1 MKGELGYVHFNCN
14 RTQCGN
20 SFLGKPG
27 NIGRQTILLSLPD
40 VFPLLHLASKHH
52 QQPRQHSLATSYSS
66 SLSFPLP
73 DVVRSASQASSS
85 SLSCRLAVVYVSS
98 KYRICNSNRAKL
110 NWRANMLTSKLME
123 PVGWEEE
130 PGGNRCIGR
139 CTGMQR
145 WCVSAKGNGG
155 GDGVVRIRSA
165 SRTGV

>member
-1 MKGELGYVHFNCN
+1 LGYVHFNCN
-14 RTQCGN
+14 RTECGN

-52 QQPRQHSLATSYSS
+52 RQPRQHSSATSYSS

-110 NWRANMLTSKLME
+110 NWHANMSTSKLME

-130 PGGNRCIGR
+130 PGVNRCIGWR
-139 CTGMQR
+139 TGMQR
-145 WCVSAKGNGG
+145 RGVSAKGDGG
-155 GDGVVRIRSA
+155 GDDVVRIGSA